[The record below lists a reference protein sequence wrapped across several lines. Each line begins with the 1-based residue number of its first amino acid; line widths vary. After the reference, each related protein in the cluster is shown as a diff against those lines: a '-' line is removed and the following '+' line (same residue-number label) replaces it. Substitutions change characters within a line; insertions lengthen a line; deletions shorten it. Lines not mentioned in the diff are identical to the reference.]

1 MKKIILFSFCLI
13 TYQAFSQVETLPLV
27 NAGLVYKPA
36 RVTSSGSNHLGIG
49 VGGDIQYFL
58 NNSGTKNT
66 GLGTLFNTT
75 LTTESYL
82 TDGKLHIRHNSTI
95 SNDTGTDGPQLILDE
110 DQANDYARMR
120 FRQSAISGFTY
131 TRGNRY
137 WDLAGFANGANTTQD
152 FFNIHN
158 SGTGDVLSVRGD
170 GNTTIAGFTK
180 LGSSAP
186 AIKTKK
192 LTGNLPASGT
202 SASIAHGLDY
212 VKILS
217 VTVLQYNSG
226 LDVFE
231 QLNTLFTAIN
241 TSNIQFGGILNNAPY
256 KIFITYEE

>member
-186 AIKTKK
+186 AIKTKS
-192 LTGNLPASGT
+192 LIGT
-202 SASIAHGLDY
+202 FSTSNSASVLHGLNAS
-212 VKILS
+212 KILS
-217 VTVLQYNSG
+217 ISVIQDNQG
-226 LDVFE
+226 LGVFE
-231 QLNTLFTAIN
+231 QLNTLYTAFN
-241 TSNIQFGGILNNAPY
+241 SSNILLQNGVVNGAAY